1 MMAGEQAEGDFVI
14 DGDDCVVTGGSHA
27 GKCGVVED
35 RRTSKT
41 GHVNITVR
49 TADGA
54 RFKTLAKNVM
64 KRTIA
69 S

>member
-1 MMAGEQAEGDFVI
+1 MAGDQAEDDFVI

-41 GHVNITVR
+41 GHVTITVR
-49 TADGA
+49 TVDGA
-54 RFKTLAKNVM
+54 RFKTLAKNVV

>member
-14 DGDDCVVTGGSHA
+14 DGDDCVVTGGSHK

-41 GHVNITVR
+41 GHVTITVR
-49 TADGA
+49 TAEGV
-54 RFKTLAKNVM
+54 RFKTLARNVV
-64 KRTIA
+64 KQTIA